1 MSGNV
6 VDYDPKQVIC
16 TWAPL
21 SPGVGTILV
30 NQGIAEGTFI
40 AVSRDKP
47 VFAKKMGSDG
57 EGTRV
62 RSTDKSGTITV
73 TLRAGSSTNDLLST
87 VLTVAETTGLGNL
100 GPILVKDFSGRSLT
114 SSPQA
119 YLEGWP
125 DGEFADDETDNDWV
139 FICHKLVIFRGG
151 QKDAA

>member
-16 TWAPL
+16 TWTPL
-21 SPGVGTILV
+21 SPGIGSINV

-40 AVSRDKP
+40 NVSREKP
-47 VFAKKMGSDG
+47 VYAKSMGSDG

-73 TLRAGSSTNDLLST
+73 TLRAGSKTNDLLST
-87 VLTVAETTGLGNL
+87 VLQVAENTGLGNL
-100 GPILVKDFSGRSLT
+100 GPILVKDFTGRSLS

-125 DGEFADDETDNDWV
+125 DTEFADDESDNDWV
-139 FICHKLVIFRGG
+139 FICHNLIIFKGG